1 MMEHENERMN
11 YSFES
16 MDNSNGSEGYR
27 QSSYD
32 GSYRPNQE
40 QDHNSNKKKNGIG
53 GRMIALLV
61 AVALVASI
69 GGSAL
74 TSVINSISRKNEEA
88 NAKAAETMNSQTVEP
103 AQDAQDGA
111 QDTQSENSSY
121 ALEKSQLPT
130 SLSSNDTGKSLTP
143 KEVYAMNV
151 NACVGIATQ
160 ITTNVWGQVASASAS
175 DSGFILTSD
184 GYVVTNNHVVEG
196 ATSVTVKLYNGDEY
210 DAEIV
215 GTDEM
220 NDVALLKIDATG
232 LQTVTIGDSDQIEV
246 GEEVIAIGNPL
257 GELTF
262 TMTAGVVSALDR
274 EINTDGKPINMLQTD
289 VAINSGN
296 SGGPLFDMNG
306 NVIGITSAKYSG
318 STSSGASIEGI
329 SFAIP
334 INDALRVIYDLQQ
347 YGHVTGRAYLG
358 VTVKDLD
365 SSTGATY
372 GLPTGPMIRTVEEG
386 GCAEKA
392 GLQEGDII
400 IGFNDAEIS
409 SYTDLVA
416 ALNKCR
422 AGDTA
427 TIKVYRAG
435 AEVEASVT
443 LDERPTD
450 DVITER
456 ENAAQNEQNQQDN
469 SQSGQQGQPGSGS
482 DSSNGYSY
490 GYGNMNPFEFFQ
502 QIPGFG
508 N

>member
-32 GSYRPNQE
+32 GSYRPNQD

-88 NAKAAETMNSQTVEP
+88 NAKAAETMSSQTVEP

-111 QDTQSENSSY
+111 QDTQSENGGY
-121 ALEKSQLPT
+121 TLEKSTLPT

-175 DSGFILTSD
+175 GSGFILTSD

-246 GEEVIAIGNPL
+246 GEEVIAIGNPR

-365 SSTGATY
+365 STTAATY

-456 ENAAQNEQNQQDN
+456 ENAAQNEQSQQDN
-469 SQSGQQGQPGSGS
+469 QQSGQQGQPGSGS

>member
-11 YSFES
+11 YSFEP
-16 MDNSNGSEGYR
+16 MDTPNGSAGSR
-27 QSSYD
+27 PDPSYD
-32 GSYRPNQE
+32 PGYNQD
-40 QDHNSNKKKNGIG
+40 QNHNHNKKNTGIG

-69 GGSAL
+69 GGSVL
-74 TSVINSISRKNEEA
+74 TNVISNISRKNEEA
-88 NAKAAETMNSQTVEP
+88 NKASETMSSQDVESSTDE
-103 AQDAQDGA
+103 QDAQSEEADGY
-111 QDTQSENSSY
+111 T
-121 ALEKSQLPT
+121 LEKSQLPT

-175 DSGFILTSD
+175 GSGFILTSD
-184 GYVVTNNHVVEG
+184 GYVVTNNHVVED

-210 DAEIV
+210 DATIV

-232 LQTVTIGDSDQIEV
+232 LQAVTVGDSDQIEV

-274 EINTDGKPINMLQTD
+274 EINTDDKPINMLQTD

-296 SGGPLFDMNG
+296 SGGPLFDMDG

-318 STSSGASIEGI
+318 ETSSGASIEGI

-334 INDALRVIYDLQQ
+334 INDALRIVYDLQQ

-358 VTVKDLD
+358 VTVRDLD
-365 SSTGATY
+365 SSTAATY
-372 GLPTGPMIRTVEEG
+372 GLPTGPMIQSVEAG

-392 GLQEGDII
+392 GLQQGDII

-416 ALNKCR
+416 ALNKCK

-435 AEVEASVT
+435 AEIDAQIT

-450 DVITER
+450 EEITER
-456 ENAAQNEQNQQDN
+456 QNAAQDQQTQQD
-469 SQSGQQGQPGSGS
+469 SQNGQQGSTDGSNS
-482 DSSNGYSY
+482 DGSNGYSY
-490 GYGNMNPFEFFQ
+490 GYGYGGSGTNPFEYF

>member
-1 MMEHENERMN
+1 ML
-11 YSFES
+11 
-16 MDNSNGSEGYR
+16 EGGEDC
-27 QSSYD
+27 S
-32 GSYRPNQE
+32 
-40 QDHNSNKKKNGIG
+40 
-53 GRMIALLV
+53 IALDNGHSYAAKYV
-61 AVALVASI
+61 AGDA
-69 GGSAL
+69 
-74 TSVINSISRKNEEA
+74 KNDLAILKVELEGLP
-88 NAKAAETMNSQTVEP
+88 AAEFGNSDHLTVGDP
-103 AQDAQDGA
+103 
-111 QDTQSENSSY
+111 
-121 ALEKSQLPT
+121 
-130 SLSSNDTGKSLTP
+130 
-143 KEVYAMNV
+143 VY
-151 NACVGIATQ
+151 
-160 ITTNVWGQVASASAS
+160 
-175 DSGFILTSD
+175 
-184 GYVVTNNHVVEG
+184 
-196 ATSVTVKLYNGDEY
+196 
-210 DAEIV
+210 
-215 GTDEM
+215 
-220 NDVALLKIDATG
+220 
-232 LQTVTIGDSDQIEV
+232 
-246 GEEVIAIGNPL
+246 AIGNPL
-257 GELTF
+257 GTELRGTLTDGIVSAINRDVQVDGR
-262 TMTAGVVSALDR
+262 TMTLIQTNAAL
-274 EINTDGKPINMLQTD
+274 
-289 VAINSGN
+289 NSGN

-365 SSTGATY
+365 STTAATY

-400 IGFNDAEIS
+400 IGFNNAEIS

-456 ENAAQNEQNQQDN
+456 ENAAQNEQNQQ
-469 SQSGQQGQPGSGS
+469 SQDQQGQPGSGS